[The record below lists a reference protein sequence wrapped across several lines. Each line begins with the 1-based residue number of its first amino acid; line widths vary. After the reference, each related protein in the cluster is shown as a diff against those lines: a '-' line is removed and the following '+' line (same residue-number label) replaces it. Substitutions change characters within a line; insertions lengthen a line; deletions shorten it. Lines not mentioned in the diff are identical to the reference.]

1 MTYRLIYSKS
11 NRYLPYSTET
21 CKEDEDLNIPEIIQN
36 INLRKNLTVD
46 SYFNKTQNNQN
57 STKLPPISYSSKLLL
72 SQKQHI
78 KPILEQGHH
87 YRRSYEDWE
96 YHEARKLPVVKHKR
110 VKDLWRDAKFVARS
124 ERDLNIPIV
133 QDIQRAL
140 VRRYE
145 KLV

>member
-11 NRYLPYSTET
+11 QRYLPTFN
-21 CKEDEDLNIPEIIQN
+21 EDEDLNIPEIIQN
-36 INLRKNLTVD
+36 IKNRKNLTVD
-46 SYFNKTQNNQN
+46 SYFTHKEISKNP
-57 STKLPPISYSSKLLL
+57 TKLPPILYSSQLLL
-72 SQKQHI
+72 SKQQHS
-78 KPILEQGHH
+78 KPILEQNNY

-124 ERDLNIPIV
+124 ERDLKISIV
-133 QDIQRAL
+133 QDIQRAI

>member
-11 NRYLPYSTET
+11 QRYLPSSTET
-21 CKEDEDLNIPEIIQN
+21 CNELEDLNIPEIIQD
-36 INLRKNLTVD
+36 INNRKNLTVD
-46 SYFNKTQNNQN
+46 SYFTRTEINKN
-57 STKLPPISYSSKLLL
+57 STKLPPISCSSQLLL
-72 SQKQHI
+72 SKKQHH

-110 VKDLWRDAKFVARS
+110 VKDLWRDAKFVAKP
-124 ERDLNIPIV
+124 ERDLKNPIV
-133 QDIQRAL
+133 EDIQRAI

>member
-1 MTYRLIYSKS
+1 MTYRFICTKS
-11 NRYLPYSTET
+11 QRYLTTSIET

-36 INLRKNLTVD
+36 IKNRKNLTVD
-46 SYFNKTQNNQN
+46 SYFTHKEISKS
-57 STKLPPISYSSKLLL
+57 STKLPPISYSSQLLL
-72 SQKQHI
+72 SKRQHT
-78 KPILEQGHH
+78 KPILEQNHH

-96 YHEARKLPVVKHKR
+96 YYEACKLPVVKHKR

-124 ERDLNIPIV
+124 ERDLKIQIV
-133 QDIQRAL
+133 QDIQRAI